1 MNSSEASQTART
13 GRQCGLTSQGTVYH
27 TSSDVYCWLFFITVI
42 SIITRPITTVLNALI
57 IVAVK
62 TKNQVRTKSNIALA
76 CLSSTDAVYGSDRSA
91 FFFIFWLI
99 VELQG
104 NTSGSYC
111 VLISFSRASFRLL
124 GITSLLHLAKVNAVE
139 QYIAVKHSLCYEI
152 TVTEARLSGV
162 SSLLWTIT
170 LLSTF
175 LTNNN
180 KYVRFDFGLTF
191 LCVASIFSCQI
202 VLFYE
207 TRRHK
212 KKIAG
217 QQVSVE
223 AREKFLREKNALKLT
238 TTIFFCLTICYLP
251 IIISRMFISTFV
263 ISSVNSAYFVHFT
276 GVLFVISNSLLNP
289 IIHCVRM
296 KQFQL
301 ALKESNQYLTKAIY
315 RLEIWIK
322 SKIFFSADETSFQL
336 IIRNEKKGKSSN
348 TRLELFYFVL
358 LGKQWSEKYRKFF
371 ILLSFA

>member
-1 MNSSEASQTART
+1 MITAKDRFIKAKQDMNSSEASQTART
-13 GRQCGLTSQGTVYH
+13 GRECGLTSQGTVYH

-217 QQVSVE
+217 EQVSVE

-251 IIISRMFISTFV
+251 MIISRMFISTFV

-315 RLEIWIK
+315 RLEISIK

-358 LGKQWSEKYRKFF
+358 LGKQ
-371 ILLSFA
+371 